1 MIKMIVTG
9 TIGSGKSSV
18 VECFKQH
25 LPANTRFV
33 SADEYV
39 DELYNDEEVQDR
51 LLELFGTFNK
61 KQIREIVFTDS
72 NKLKQL
78 TEFFV
83 PYFAMELVRIAAYN
97 GNVVIELPIYFETKL
112 QLQEPV
118 FKALRNNFC
127 VVTVAMQNENARKR
141 RIVERCMEHHP
152 DWTDAD
158 IDKIISSQLPSW
170 MKEMLA
176 DVVIYNDGTE
186 DELNDLVKSLVAN
199 ISFSKSLEPKFGSE
213 DMGCDSSILP
223 DDIFRVVSGM
233 YSEKHRQYHNLRHIT
248 GMMDKLR
255 GLKGTKYEK
264 YVDSIEMHLAIL
276 FHDIVYNPKSEDN
289 EERSVEFLFKVI
301 PLLVPEIMAECPE
314 VLERVAFMIMCTKKH
329 VIPESPDC
337 HEMFAQYEEL
347 EEMTKVFLDLDLS
360 IFLGKMSELRLYED
374 GIRAEYDFVPDTQ
387 YYPAR
392 LSILENF
399 MNRPKIFLSDAFENA
414 NERARTNLF
423 NLIVDVSRKD
433 PS

>member
-18 VECFKQH
+18 VNCFKRH
-25 LPANTRFV
+25 LPANTHFV

-39 DELYNDEEVQDR
+39 DELYYDEDVQDK
-51 LLELFGTFNK
+51 LLAAFGTFNK
-61 KQIREIVFTDS
+61 SQIRNIVFNDTD
-72 NKLKQL
+72 KLQQL
-78 TEFFV
+78 TDLFV

-97 GNVVIELPIYFETKL
+97 GNVVIELPVFFETKL

-127 VVTVAMQNENARKR
+127 VVTVAMKDEAVRVQ
-141 RIVERCMEHHP
+141 RIIDRCKVHHP

-158 IDKIISSQLPSW
+158 VDKIISAQLPSW
-170 MKEMLA
+170 IKELLA
-176 DVVIYNDGTE
+176 DVVIFNDGSE
-186 DELNDLVKSLVAN
+186 ADLDAMVKSLTTQ
-199 ISFSKSLEPKFGSE
+199 ISFSKSLDTKFRSE
-213 DMGCDSSILP
+213 DMGCTSSILP

-233 YSEKHRQYHNLRHIT
+233 YSERHRQYHNLSHISD
-248 GMMDKLR
+248 MVDKLKS
-255 GLKGTKYEK
+255 LKGTKYEK
-264 YVDSIEMHLAIL
+264 YIDSIEMHLAIL
-276 FHDIVYNPKSEDN
+276 FHDIIYNPKANDN
-289 EERSVEFLFKVI
+289 EEQSVKFLFKVM
-301 PLLVPEIMAECPE
+301 PMLVPEIMAECPE

-337 HEMFAQYEEL
+337 QEMFDEYEEL

-360 IFLGKMSELRLYED
+360 VFLGKMSQLRLYED
-374 GIRAEYDFVPDTQ
+374 GIREEYNFIADKE

-392 LSILENF
+392 LSILKSF
-399 MNRPKIFLSDAFENA
+399 MNRPRIFLSDAFENA
-414 NERARTNLF
+414 DERARKNLYS
-423 NLIVDVSRKD
+423 LYVEVSRKD